1 MSDQLYVIW
10 SEEHG
15 AWWRP
20 KASGYTHFLRQAGRY
35 TQAQVEVVVE
45 EANRIIDP
53 ESGFDRE
60 RTFNEIAI
68 PDPLQKKR
76 PS

>member
-1 MSDQLYVIW
+1 MSYLIW

-20 KASGYTHFLRQAGRY
+20 RGGGYTCSLVRAGRY
-35 TQAQVEVVVE
+35 TKAQADAIVSD
-45 EANRIIDP
+45 ANKVINSETGRYPD
-53 ESGFDRE
+53 

-68 PDPLQKKR
+68 PDPL
-76 PS
+76 